1 MTTISIAAPVKAK
14 RKLIGIVLSVP
25 VQLAIFVALCSM
37 TVWTVYFNTYPPI
50 HDATH
55 ALRHH
60 TLGVPCH

>member
-1 MTTISIAAPVKAK
+1 MTTISVASSTRQKVISIA
-14 RKLIGIVLSVP
+14 LSVTM
-25 VQLAIFVALCSM
+25 QMALFIALCTL

-55 ALRHH
+55 SLRHH

>member
-1 MTTISIAAPVKAK
+1 MTTISAAQSTQKKVISIA
-14 RKLIGIVLSVP
+14 LSVEM
-25 VQLAIFVALCSM
+25 QMALFFALCTL
-37 TVWTVYFNTYPPI
+37 TVWTIYFNTYPPI

>member
-1 MTTISIAAPVKAK
+1 MVDGFSVAYPTRRRLTKLVLPAILQGLLFLALTALSIWTI
-14 RKLIGIVLSVP
+14 
-25 VQLAIFVALCSM
+25 
-37 TVWTVYFNTYPPI
+37 YFNTYPPI